1 MLEAIVDRQVAFY
14 FVGAAIAIGI
24 VAKLMAGISLKRLVK
39 AASNMSKSNHSLMR
53 LVRAKFEHACM
64 VSDRVQNVGAFVDKY
79 VYEYRVLGLRLH
91 SLKRLERASIWLC
104 ALFAAVGAGLAYYED
119 GLGRNVYQYGIVGG
133 AGVLV
138 LFICHNLTDEQYQ
151 IRAARMY
158 MVDFLENTYAHRY
171 EKKNQKGFQV
181 TVQRAPAD
189 LQPEAVY
196 ANAAMPEVPY
206 TDPNRQEVPL
216 VNDPMVQP
224 EKDMPV
230 REPAP
235 QPAPMPP
242 TSPQRHPSNG
252 GVVLQMEDG
261 EDIPPDDYDYARAR
275 SDMPS
280 KEEYASQRNVSGCGS
295 ESGYAQNSGGRA
307 YGANQYEAN
316 QYGANQ
322 YGANQY
328 ASREMQHQSARESYP
343 DGRDQRNRASE
354 NRKDRGKHR
363 RTGEILR
370 GKGQADPQV
379 QPVSSGYVQAAGGYA
394 PSGPAMENGRFA
406 GQAPGG
412 TDNGIHDNP
421 ERQDIPKEARIR
433 EILEEFL
440 T

>member
-1 MLEAIVDRQVAFY
+1 MLEAIVDRQVVFY
-14 FVGAAIAIGI
+14 FVGAAVAVGI
-24 VAKLMAGISLKRLVK
+24 LAKLMAGISLKRLVK
-39 AASNMSKSNHSLMR
+39 AASNMSKSDHSLMR

-91 SLKRLERASIWLC
+91 SLKRLERASVWLC
-104 ALFAAVGAGLAYYED
+104 ALFAAVGAGLTYYVD

-133 AGVLV
+133 AGVLI
-138 LFICHNLTDEQYQ
+138 LLIFHNLTDEQDQ

-181 TVQRAPAD
+181 TVQRAPD
-189 LQPEAVY
+189 SPQPEAVY

-206 TDPNRQEVPL
+206 TDPNRQEMPQ

-230 REPAP
+230 REPTP
-235 QPAPMPP
+235 QPAPVP
-242 TSPQRHPSNG
+242 RHPSNG
-252 GVVLQMEDG
+252 GVILQMEDG
-261 EDIPPDDYDYARAR
+261 EDIPPDDYDYVRTR
-275 SDMPS
+275 EDMPS
-280 KEEYASQRNVSGCGS
+280 EEEYASQRNSSRRGG
-295 ESGYAQNSGGRA
+295 ENGYARTSGDRA
-307 YGANQYEAN
+307 YGTNP
-316 QYGANQ
+316 YGANP
-322 YGANQY
+322 YGAAPYAARELQY
-328 ASREMQHQSARESYP
+328 QSAGEDYP
-343 DGRDQRNRASE
+343 DNKDHQNRPPE
-354 NRKDRGKHR
+354 NRKERGKHR

-370 GKGQADPQV
+370 GRGQADPQV

-394 PSGPAMENGRFA
+394 HSGSGMENGKFA
-406 GQAPGG
+406 GQSPGG
-412 TDNGIHDNP
+412 ADDGIQDHP
-421 ERQDIPKEARIR
+421 ERQDVPKEARIR